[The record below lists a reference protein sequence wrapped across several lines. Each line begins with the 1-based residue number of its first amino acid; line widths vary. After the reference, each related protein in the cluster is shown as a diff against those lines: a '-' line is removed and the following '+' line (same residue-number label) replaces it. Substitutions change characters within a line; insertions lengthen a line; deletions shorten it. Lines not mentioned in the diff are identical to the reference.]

1 MNNCPDE
8 KVLSSY
14 LDKRL
19 SESEKACIE
28 EHIAGCNNCLEL
40 LLTAYEADKK
50 GFCSCPPKITQD
62 LSRKLGFN
70 TGRKRKHFEI
80 FWFLSSVAF
89 FLLSFVV
96 KRYFLQFL
104 GAGFILGFKW
114 VMDGEGAKRI
124 IMIFKGIKD
133 EEISHIVNKKL

>member
-1 MNNCPDE
+1 MNKCPDE

-40 LLTAYEADKK
+40 LLTAYEANKK
-50 GFCSCPPKITQD
+50 GFCKCPPKMKQD
-62 LSRKLGFN
+62 LMRKFGFN
-70 TGRKRKHFEI
+70 KIRKNKYPEQ
-80 FWFLSSVAF
+80 FWFLASLMF
-89 FLLSFVV
+89 FLFSFVV
-96 KRYFLQFL
+96 KGYFLQFL

-114 VMDGEGAKRI
+114 VMEGEGAKKI

-133 EEISHIVNKKL
+133 EEISRIVNKK